1 MSLLSRQ
8 LESHRTANPLP
19 PPADGKKSRPT
30 VLFSSAHAANLDAKQ
45 VLDLGRNG
53 FQKLCQTQP
62 ALQDYQTLFGTVL
75 GSDPKSEHHL
85 LPRSEKVQ
93 VDALCQAL
101 LHALSPLYSLEAGVH
116 VLEFLIQRYQ
126 VHIVSPDALLGS
138 LLPHHE
144 TKLFSTVVRL
154 VMAQTTTGS
163 TKWAFLQRFQD
174 APNGVPR
181 SALVAAAVKDVNLLD
196 NISAVSVK
204 SSPKFFAAFALEC
217 LALNVHMD
225 TTVLVVCR
233 NVVDLLKS
241 PEPVDRSLAALVIS
255 GLARTVTLSSDASE
269 ALLMLLAKR
278 AGKVDEA
285 TDLVKALVML
295 YEWQSAQRGVGLFT
309 DPAKWERFSVAL
321 ERVFP
326 QVVKLES
333 QQQMLCS
340 LVDRSLQVGAKPVGL
355 FALAQWNEPVYA
367 TRAARIVREIVQL
380 ADQTEWSA
388 VMQHI
393 ALEQPGAFQA
403 AAGREDEGEI
413 QMQFEDA
420 NTVFLALRNPNRMIR
435 LAALK
440 HLETSTE
447 HQTELT
453 PAAVSHWAELF
464 LDTHEDAA
472 VLGRMVALFA
482 PASLDA
488 DLVKLLKQVVLLAT
502 AQGKEGGD
510 ELAIHALRLVNKS
523 DIVFVASV
531 QFTAQSAS
539 VKQACDVMLK
549 KTWMHGVL
557 DKGEYAGLTKHVRG
571 LASAEEKRAVVDA
584 LYAISPAVAVKAVEE
599 VGDASSP
606 LLLEL
611 LERGDVPS
619 TNPKFAAKLLPF
631 PQLALRLLQ
640 SSDRAWS
647 NAYPVLLEA
656 MRAAGAKQVDAV
668 LWGPALSTV
677 ETNAAA
683 ERRLVRAL
691 RLIGCQPPSS
701 SSSRWVELV
710 GPLRYQRS
718 SLVRALAAKLLLE
731 TANNPLSQVLL
742 GAGDRE
748 EELRR
753 DHHTLDRVVASD
765 PAVRSALAQAAQSA
779 TSPESAACLVELLQ
793 DRDLARQVL
802 LAWLERPSAA
812 AKSTVLAACFAA
824 YGKDSVAGE
833 ADLKVLELGL
843 EHAPQLTLSWAVEQA
858 WPVKAKFAV
867 FERLVVLALDQDN
880 AAVVGL
886 SVKLLGA
893 GEFAHNRLAFNQQD
907 FAKRLAGIQRV
918 SSDNAREVQVL
929 VELVS
934 TSSFTSKPVL
944 HELFRLIPLSREFGV
959 LEQSLLVAVER
970 NIAHVDGVDSA
981 TWTRLVDEMC
991 VATTL
996 PGRVVARR
1004 AFAKSRPS
1012 PHAFALAFTKVSE
1025 FALFAELEHALVSG
1039 TSSATHATDEVVDA
1053 LALRCFHALP
1063 FADHHVMLARVAK
1076 WANSPTRLV
1085 SQWLALPH
1093 ASRNAGMAD
1102 CVYMASQ
1109 FDSSKQTDAL
1119 LQLMTVKGCYEFVA
1133 HHLGSKA
1140 YMKALVASVD
1150 ETKSVQFIQLFE
1162 LLLERLVAAGEEGG
1176 EDAEY
1181 TPFLELALDRLSV
1194 LLSIHVF
1201 VPVMAETLA
1210 ERQPVKVRNL
1220 ALRVLKVKIVDEHRD
1235 WNKEETKYVME
1246 FVYTLI
1252 SWLSIKPNGRGM
1264 QHATTVLA
1272 LSAFAQVMAPSHAHG
1287 FAKAVPVL
1295 SALLEQADSDE
1306 LERSAVLVCLGTICK
1321 SIGTHSMGFLNE
1333 LVPKMIACS
1342 VKKAS
1347 PVLRQAALHA
1357 LRDIVEAKL
1366 PVNLTDLVQLVL
1378 LESGGNGGGEEMQSL
1393 IDSLGKTM
1401 DPRVGLSVC
1410 LGVLRKRD
1418 HAPAAAGL
1426 VSLLD
1431 QMVTR
1436 INPTEMP
1443 ALQELNDLCV
1453 ECCLCQDAGEQIV
1466 SVVVKVALLLSEK
1479 KLKTVLDSLVGLAR
1493 ERRGETVDVVLDV
1506 LRGLVNKCG
1515 SLVLP
1520 IMPVQF
1526 MIDMLQQSLES
1537 VKPPSHKKAKVAAA
1551 AVGGSSETALGAVGE
1566 CLVHAIGTRFVDTA
1580 LFDSLLAV
1588 LAEALES
1595 SESETSQSFVEP
1607 AMASLAL
1614 CALSQPTVN
1623 AMLQTLHHS
1632 MTRLVRSPTARVRF
1646 NALSCIKQLF
1656 ERVGDDYLAL
1666 MPDTLP
1672 FLAELLEDKD
1682 DSIRVLAQKL
1692 ALVLKDLSGED
1703 IAEFLK

>member
-30 VLFSSAHAANLDAKQ
+30 VLFSSAHAGNLDAKQ

-62 ALQDYQTLFGTVL
+62 SLQDYQALFGTAL

-85 LPRSEKVQ
+85 LPRSEKVK
-93 VDALCQAL
+93 VDAMCQAL
-101 LHALSPLYSLEAGVH
+101 LHALSPLYSLEAGMH

-138 LLPHHE
+138 LLPHHD

-154 VMAQTTTGS
+154 TMAQPTADT
-163 TKWAFLQRFQD
+163 TKWTFLKRFQD

-196 NISAVSVK
+196 NISTVSVK

-217 LALNVHMD
+217 LALNLHMD

-241 PEPVDRSLAALVIS
+241 HEAVDRNLAALVIS

-278 AGKVDEA
+278 AGKVDDG
-285 TDLVKALVML
+285 TDLVKALIML
-295 YEWQSAQRGVGLFT
+295 YEWQSIQRGVSLFT
-309 DPAKWERFSVAL
+309 DPNKWEKFSLVL
-321 ERVFP
+321 ERIFP
-326 QVVKLES
+326 QVIKLES
-333 QQQMLCS
+333 QQQMLFS
-340 LVDRSLQVGAKPVGL
+340 LVDRSLQVGTKPVEL
-355 FALAQWNEPVYA
+355 FAMAQWNEPVYA
-367 TRAARIVREIVQL
+367 SRATRIVREIVQL
-380 ADQTEWSA
+380 ADQSEWSA
-388 VMQHI
+388 VMQQI
-393 ALEQPGAFQA
+393 SLEQPSAFQSA
-403 AAGREDEGEI
+403 SGKEEEGEI

-453 PAAVSHWAELF
+453 ASVVSHWAELF
-464 LDTHEDAA
+464 LDTNQDAHA
-472 VLGRMVALFA
+472 LGRMVALFGA
-482 PASLDA
+482 AASPMDA
-488 DLVKLLKQVVLLAT
+488 ELIKLLKQVVLAT
-502 AQGKEGGD
+502 LGKTMDGGD
-510 ELAIHALRLVNKS
+510 ELAINAMQVIKS

-531 QFTAQSAS
+531 QFTAQSTP
-539 VKQACDVMLK
+539 VKQACDSILK
-549 KTWMHGVL
+549 KTWMHGVCN
-557 DKGEYAGLTKHVRG
+557 KGEYVGLAKHVRS
-571 LASAEEKRAVVDA
+571 LPSAEEKRAVVDA
-584 LYAISPAVAVKAVEE
+584 LYAISPAIAVKAVEE
-599 VGDASSP
+599 MGDTSSP

-619 TNPKFAAKLLPF
+619 TNPGFASKLLPF

-640 SSDRAWS
+640 LSDQAWS
-647 NAYPVLLEA
+647 NAYPVLIEA
-656 MRAAGAKQVDAV
+656 MRAAGVKQVDSV

-677 ETNAAA
+677 ETNAVA
-683 ERRLVRAL
+683 ERRLVRTL
-691 RLIGCQPPSS
+691 RLLACQQSS
-701 SSSRWVELV
+701 PSRWIELV

-718 SLVRALAAKLLLE
+718 SLVRTLAAKLLLA
-731 TANNPLSQVLL
+731 TTGKSNPLSQVLL
-742 GAGDRE
+742 SAGDRE

-753 DHHTLDRVVASD
+753 DHHTLDRIVAND
-765 PAVRSALAQAAQSA
+765 PAVRLALAEAAKSA
-779 TSPESAACLVELLQ
+779 ISPESVACLVELLQ

-802 LAWLERPSAA
+802 LTWLSQSNTITAS
-812 AKSTVLAACFAA
+812 KSTVLTACFAT
-824 YGKDSVAGE
+824 YGKEPAEEV
-833 ADLKVLELGL
+833 DLKVLELGL
-843 EHAPQLTLSWAVEQA
+843 EHAPQLTLNWAVKQVVGG

-867 FERLVVLALDQDN
+867 FERLLQLAQDQDN
-880 AAVVGL
+880 AVVVDL
-886 SVKLLGA
+886 SVKLLGL
-893 GEFAHNRLAFNQQD
+893 GKFADNRLAFNQQD
-907 FAKRLAGIQRV
+907 FAKRLRAIQRI
-918 SSDNAREVQVL
+918 SSENAKEVQVL
-929 VELVS
+929 VELIS
-934 TSSFTSKPVL
+934 TSSFTLKSVL
-944 HELFRLIPLSREFGV
+944 QELFRLIPLCREFGV

-970 NIAHVDGVDSA
+970 NIAQVDGVDST
-981 TWTRLVDEMC
+981 TWSRLVEEMC

-1004 AFAKSRPS
+1004 AFIKSGANS
-1012 PHAFALAFTKVSE
+1012 EAFALAFTKVHE
-1025 FALFAELEHALVSG
+1025 FALFADLEQALVGSMDPN
-1039 TSSATHATDEVVDA
+1039 THATNQVVDA
-1053 LALRCFHALP
+1053 LALQCFRSLP
-1063 FADHHVMLARVAK
+1063 FADHHIMLARVAK
-1076 WANSPTRLV
+1076 WMGSPTRLI
-1085 SQWLALPH
+1085 SQWLSFPH
-1093 ASRNAGMAD
+1093 ASHNAGMAD
-1102 CVYMASQ
+1102 CVYISSQ

-1119 LQLMTVKGCYEFVA
+1119 LQLMTINTSNKYEFIA

-1140 YMKALVASVD
+1140 YMKALVVSMD

-1162 LLLERLVAAGEEGG
+1162 LLLERLVEED
-1176 EDAEY
+1176 EKD
-1181 TPFLELALDRLSV
+1181 TQFLESALDRLSV

-1210 ERQPVKVRNL
+1210 ERQSVKVRNL
-1220 ALRVLKVKIVDEHRD
+1220 ALRVLKFKIMDEHRD

-1252 SWLSIKPNGRGM
+1252 SWLSIKPHSSN

-1272 LSAFAQVMAPSHAHG
+1272 LNAFALVMAPSHAHG
-1287 FAKAVPVL
+1287 FAKALPVL
-1295 SALLEQADSDE
+1295 SGLLEEEGDE
-1306 LERSAVLVCLGTICK
+1306 LQRSAVLVCLGTICK
-1321 SIGTHSMGFLNE
+1321 SVGIHAIGFINE

-1342 VKKAS
+1342 VKGAN

-1366 PVNLTDLVQLVL
+1366 AVNLADLVQLVM
-1378 LESGGNGGGEEMQSL
+1378 LESGGEEMQAL
-1393 IDSLGKTM
+1393 IESLGKAM

-1426 VSLLD
+1426 VLLLD

-1443 ALQELNDLCV
+1443 ALQELNDLCI
-1453 ECCLCQDAGEQIV
+1453 ECCLCREAGEQIV

-1479 KLKTVLDSLVGLAR
+1479 KLKTVLDSLVVLAR
-1493 ERRGETVDVVLDV
+1493 EKGGDTVDVVLDV

-1515 SLVLP
+1515 SLVLS
-1520 IMPVQF
+1520 IMPIQF
-1526 MIDMLQQSLES
+1526 MIDMLQQSLEFVA
-1537 VKPPSHKKAKVAAA
+1537 VKSNHKKTKVVV
-1551 AVGGSSETALGAVGE
+1551 VGSTETALGAVGE
-1566 CLVHAIGTRFVDTA
+1566 CLVHAIGTRFVDIQ
-1580 LFDSLLAV
+1580 LFDPLLAV
-1588 LAEALES
+1588 LATALEG
-1595 SESETSQSFVEP
+1595 SESEISQNFVEP

-1614 CALSQPTVN
+1614 CALAQPTVN

-1632 MTRLVRSPTARVRF
+1632 MTRLVRSPIARVRF

-1682 DSIRVLAQKL
+1682 DSVQVLAQKL